1 MKILV
6 TGAGAIGGTVGVLL
20 KDTGFDVSVMCH
32 SESTKSLIESEGFY
46 LHGAKGE
53 KHVNFRCFCR
63 TEDAGDEKF
72 DIIINAVKYLSMI
85 DAAKSSVPLLAD
97 GGVMIGMQ
105 NGICTDELAAI
116 VGADR
121 TVGCMIGF
129 GATRNRANDV
139 TMTSLGEFYVGMADG
154 SHPAMLDKVRD
165 ILNNVL
171 PTKTSDEIIRQQYSK
186 LIINSCINA
195 VAAISGKTLGVI
207 LDDKRAR
214 ALFLKIAREGM
225 NVAKAMGIN
234 VPKYGA
240 VLEYRLLMLSDSK
253 IYNKLC
259 ELVVLIVGKSKY
271 ASVKPSTLQS
281 LERGEKTEV
290 DIFNGYFSRKGREF
304 GVKTPVNDLLTDMI
318 KQIERGERKITP
330 DNLGEFEKLI

>member
-1 MKILV
+1 MKILII
-6 TGAGAIGGTVGVLL
+6 GAGAIGGTVGVLL
-20 KDTGFDVSVMCH
+20 KDAGFDVSVMCH
-32 SESTKSLIESEGFY
+32 TQKTKELIERDGFY
-46 LHGAKGE
+46 LSGAKGE
-53 KHVNFRCFCR
+53 HHVSFGCLLSGEQ
-63 TEDAGDEKF
+63 TDEKF
-72 DIIINAVKYLSMI
+72 DIIINAVKYLAMA
-85 DAAKSSVPLLAD
+85 DAARAGAPLLAD

-116 VGADR
+116 VGAGR

-129 GATRNRANDV
+129 GATRNSANRV
-139 TMTSLGEFYVGMADG
+139 TMTSLGEFYVGMADS
-154 SHPAMLDKVRD
+154 SHPAVLDKVRD
-165 ILNNVL
+165 VLNNVL

-225 NVAKAMGIN
+225 RVAKAMGIN

-240 VLEYRLLMLSDSK
+240 VLDYRLLMLSDSK
-253 IYNKLC
+253 VYNKLC
-259 ELVVLIVGKSKY
+259 ELVVLMVGKSKY
-271 ASVKPSTLQS
+271 ADVKPSTLQS

-290 DIFNGYFSRKGREF
+290 DIFNGYFSRMGKQY
-304 GVKTPVNDLLTDMI
+304 GVPTPVNDLLTKMI
-318 KQIERGERKITP
+318 KQIENGERGITS
-330 DNLGEFEKLI
+330 DNLNDFAGLI